1 MEGAAM
7 IEIQRVL
14 CPVDFS
20 ETSRH
25 ALDHALAVAK
35 WYEARVTV
43 LHVIH
48 PLLVLDPPVLFVEA
62 SREPALTDVGSMRER
77 LRKWLD
83 AANAP
88 GNIEIAIDEGN
99 PVLRILSHAASLPAD
114 LIVMG
119 THGRSGFDRFALG
132 SVAEKVLRKAGCPV
146 VTVPPPAIAT
156 SVVPVKR
163 LLCPVDF
170 SESSLAALRFA
181 FSLARESDARLTILH
196 AVEWPA
202 SDEASV
208 VEHVFKLPDV
218 RRQLEKDSHD
228 RLASLIPADVR
239 PWCQPVTKV
248 VFGRPHVTILN
259 IATEERADLIVMG
272 VRGRAAMDL
281 TLFGSTTNQ
290 VVRRANCP
298 VLTLRTKA

>member
-1 MEGAAM
+1 M
-7 IEIQRVL
+7 IEIQHVL

-25 ALDHALAVAK
+25 ALEHAMAVAK
-35 WYEARVTV
+35 WYDARVTV

-48 PLLVLDPPVLFVEA
+48 PLLVLNPPVLFVEA
-62 SREPALTDVGSMRER
+62 SREPALTDVESMRER
-77 LRKWLD
+77 LREWLD
-83 AANAP
+83 TANAP
-88 GNIEIAIDEGN
+88 GDIAMAVDEGN
-99 PVLRILSHAASLPAD
+99 PVGRILSHAASIPAD

-146 VTVPPPAIAT
+146 VTVPPPTIAT
-156 SVVPVKR
+156 SVLPFKR

-181 FSLARESDARLTILH
+181 FSLAKESDARLTILH
-196 AVEWPA
+196 AIEWP
-202 SDEASV
+202 SGEADV
-208 VEHVFKLPDV
+208 VERVFNLPEV
-218 RRQLEKDSHD
+218 RRQLEKDGND

-239 PWCQPVTKV
+239 LWCQPATKV
-248 VFGRPHVTILN
+248 VFGRPHFTILN

-272 VRGRAAMDL
+272 VHGRSAIDL

-290 VVRRANCP
+290 VVRRARCP
-298 VLTLRTKA
+298 VLTLRPKT

>member
-7 IEIQRVL
+7 IEIRHVL
-14 CPVDFS
+14 CPVDYS

-25 ALDHALAVAK
+25 ALEHALAIAK
-35 WYEARVTV
+35 WYDARVTV

-62 SREPALTDVGSMRER
+62 SSDTALPDVGSMRER

-83 AANAP
+83 TAKAP
-88 GNIEIAIDEGN
+88 GDIEMAVDEGN
-99 PVLRILSHAASLPAD
+99 PVGLILSHAASLPAD

-119 THGRSGFDRFALG
+119 THGRSGFDRVALG

-146 VTVPPPAIAT
+146 VTVPPPVIAT
-156 SVVPVKR
+156 SVVPFKR

-181 FSLARESDARLTILH
+181 FSLARESDARLMILH
-196 AVEWPA
+196 AIEWPSGE
-202 SDEASV
+202 SDV
-208 VEHVFKLPDV
+208 VERVFNLPEV
-218 RRQLEKDSHD
+218 RRQLEKDGND

-239 PWCQPVTKV
+239 MWCQPATKV

-259 IATEERADLIVMG
+259 LATEERADLIVMG
-272 VRGRAAMDL
+272 VQGRSAMDL

-298 VLTLRTKA
+298 VLTLRPKT

>member
-1 MEGAAM
+1 MGGAAM
-7 IEIQRVL
+7 IEMRRVL

-25 ALDHALAVAK
+25 ALEHALAVAR

-62 SREPALTDVGSMRER
+62 SREPELADVGSMHVR
-77 LRKWLD
+77 LRQWLD

-88 GNIEIAIDEGN
+88 GDVDIAVDEGN
-99 PVLRILSHAASLPAD
+99 PVGRILRHAASLPAD

-119 THGRSGFDRFALG
+119 THGRSGFDRFAMG

-156 SVVPVKR
+156 SVVPFKR
-163 LLCPVDF
+163 ILCPVDF
-170 SESSLAALRFA
+170 SESSLASLRFA
-181 FSLARESDARLTILH
+181 FSLAKESDARLTVLH
-196 AVEWPA
+196 AVEWP
-202 SDEASV
+202 SDEADV
-208 VEHVFKLPDV
+208 VEHVFNLPDL
-218 RRQLEKDSHD
+218 RRQLEKDSND

-239 PWCQPVTKV
+239 QWCQPVTKV

-272 VRGRAAMDL
+272 VRGRSAMDL

-298 VLTLRTKA
+298 VLTLRPKT

>member
-1 MEGAAM
+1 M
-7 IEIQRVL
+7 IEIRRVL

-20 ETSRH
+20 DTSRH
-25 ALDHALAVAK
+25 ALEHALAVAK
-35 WYEARVTV
+35 WYDARVTV
-43 LHVIH
+43 LHVNH

-77 LRKWLD
+77 LRTWLD
-83 AANAP
+83 TANAP
-88 GNIEIAIDEGN
+88 GSIEMAVDEGN
-99 PVLRILSHAASLPAD
+99 PVGRILSHAASLPAD

-119 THGRSGFDRFALG
+119 THGRSGFDRVVLG

-156 SVVPVKR
+156 SVLPFKR

-181 FSLARESDARLTILH
+181 FSVAKESDARLTILH
-196 AVEWPA
+196 ALEWPTGE
-202 SDEASV
+202 DDV
-208 VEHVFKLPDV
+208 VEHVFSLPDV
-218 RRQLEKDSHD
+218 RRQLEKDTND
-228 RLASLIPADVR
+228 RLTSLIPADVR
-239 PWCQPVTKV
+239 LWCQPATKV
-248 VFGRPHVTILN
+248 VFGRPYFTILN
-259 IATEERADLIVMG
+259 IAAEERADLIVMG
-272 VRGRAAMDL
+272 VHGRSAIDR

-298 VLTLRTKA
+298 VLTLRPKT

>member
-1 MEGAAM
+1 M
-7 IEIQRVL
+7 IEMRRVL

-25 ALDHALAVAK
+25 ALEHALAVAR

-62 SREPALTDVGSMRER
+62 SREPELADVGSMHVR
-77 LRKWLD
+77 LRQWLD

-88 GNIEIAIDEGN
+88 GDVDIAVDEGN
-99 PVLRILSHAASLPAD
+99 PVGRILRHAASLPAD

-119 THGRSGFDRFALG
+119 THGRSGFDRFAMG

-156 SVVPVKR
+156 SVVPFKR
-163 LLCPVDF
+163 ILCPVDF
-170 SESSLAALRFA
+170 SESSLASLRFA
-181 FSLARESDARLTILH
+181 FSLAKESDARLTMLH
-196 AVEWPA
+196 AIEWPSA
-202 SDEASV
+202 ETDV
-208 VEHVFKLPDV
+208 VERVFNLPDV
-218 RRQLEKDSHD
+218 RRQLEKDSND
-228 RLASLIPADVR
+228 RLASLIPAEVR
-239 PWCQPVTKV
+239 LWCRPVTKV
-248 VFGRPHVTILN
+248 MFGRPHVTILN
-259 IATEERADLIVMG
+259 IATEEQADLIVMG
-272 VRGRAAMDL
+272 VRGRSAMDL

-298 VLTLRTKA
+298 VLTLRPRT

>member
-1 MEGAAM
+1 M
-7 IEIQRVL
+7 IEMKRVL

-25 ALDHALAVAK
+25 ALNHALAVAK

-48 PLLVLDPPVLFVEA
+48 PLLVLEPPVLFVEA
-62 SREPALTDVGSMRER
+62 PREAELSDVGSRRER
-77 LRKWLD
+77 LREWLN

-88 GNIEIAIDEGN
+88 GDTDIAVDEGN

-156 SVVPVKR
+156 SVVPFTR

-170 SESSLAALRFA
+170 SESSLAALRFG
-181 FSLARESDARLTILH
+181 FSLAKESDARLTILH
-196 AVEWPA
+196 AVEWP
-202 SDEASV
+202 SDEAESV
-208 VEHVFKLPDV
+208 ERIFNLPDV
-218 RRQLEKDSHD
+218 RRQLEKGSSD
-228 RLASLIPADVR
+228 RLASLIPSDVR
-239 PWCQPVTKV
+239 QWCQPVTKV
-248 VFGRPHVTILN
+248 VFGRPHVNILN
-259 IATEERADLIVMG
+259 VATEERADLIVMG
-272 VRGRAAMDL
+272 VRGRSALDI

-290 VVRRANCP
+290 VVRRASCP
-298 VLTLRTKA
+298 VLTLRPRT